1 MHHQDMH
8 VATDEMETLQH
19 FTNIILHHLM
29 IVCQELSRAE
39 SVKSLVKLSLSRVE
53 SGRSRVESR
62 VSRVES

>member
-1 MHHQDMH
+1 MHHKDMH
-8 VATDEMETLQH
+8 VATGEMETLQH
-19 FTNIILHHLM
+19 LAHIILHLM